1 MDKDKLGKRPDRRRQ
16 GPTTRRITLLHLRDI
31 ATKHGPLFSLVNE
44 MLDMRNRAA
53 AQVARPDDLIL
64 SPRLTSLLLA
74 QIAST
79 AT

>member
-1 MDKDKLGKRPDRRRQ
+1 
-16 GPTTRRITLLHLRDI
+16 
-31 ATKHGPLFSLVNE
+31 
-44 MLDMRNRAA
+44 MRNRAA